1 VRRKP
6 ARYEEQALEE
16 VVELWGVLLLDERGM
31 GRGWGKEG
39 EGREREGEGRERVLY
54 ARC

>member
-16 VVELWGVLLLDERGM
+16 VVELWGVLLLDRKRDGYGM
-31 GRGWGKEG
+31 GKGRGG
-39 EGREREGEGRERVLY
+39 EGRERALY